1 MSGNCCDNVDELN
14 EIKSYFP
21 EPNSNPHIILTSR
34 KPQPGFQPVQIDL
47 LNEDE
52 SLELLIKESGRKF
65 TRYWVELKFETE
77 NKACEI
83 NEADY
88 KYLLYNEFAR
98 EINKGDTLEVKGI
111 ENKIYYLK
119 KNGKEYLNFRK
130 ARSYESKRSGI
141 LIYLYIF
148 VLIFS
153 VYINFLKKKP
163 RIKFLN
169 KIYAINIDIL
179 FIILLILNLIILEI
193 TVGLDYF
200 FNTKHM

>member
-1 MSGNCCDNVDELN
+1 MIGYL
-14 EIKSYFP
+14 IKKKREYK
-21 EPNSNPHIILTSR
+21 NSVFLATIILLLFVFSTKKIDVDKITEKKLILTE
-34 KPQPGFQPVQIDL
+34 KPTF
-47 LNEDE
+47 
-52 SLELLIKESGRKF
+52 KESGRKF

-77 NKACEI
+77 NKVCEI

-88 KYLLYNEFAR
+88 KYLLYNEFER

-119 KNGKEYLNFRK
+119 KNGKEYLNFKK
-130 ARSYESKRSGI
+130 ARAYESKSSGI

-153 VYINFLKKKP
+153 VCINFLKKKP

-179 FIILLILNLIILEI
+179 FIILLILNLIILEL
-193 TVGLDYF
+193 TVGLNYF